1 MKVGAEPKKVA
12 ILIGLLAVAAY
23 LFFSNS
29 ASDIPDYTPP
39 STPAAAV
46 KTAPE
51 KSRAPRPAP
60 RRVAARPAPR
70 PGARRGGRGFRPSL
84 VIRRPEDR
92 PDPMSLDPTLRLDLL
107 AKLQGVRVEGVRR
120 SLFEFGRPVPLKKPE
135 PKLSPAKIEE
145 IKRKQREAIAKRV
158 AAKPAK
164 PPPPPI
170 PLKFY
175 GYISRVHTDET
186 KAFFLDGEKIFI
198 AGEGDLIDKRY
209 KVVKIGAKS
218 AVVEDTRHDHRQT
231 LRLEEV
237 RG

>member
-12 ILIGLLAVAAY
+12 ILLGLLAVAAY
-23 LFFSNS
+23 LFYSNS

-39 STPAAAV
+39 PRPAAA
-46 KTAPE
+46 KTAPA
-51 KSRAPRPAP
+51 KPGAARPAP
-60 RRVAARPAPR
+60 RRAAARPAPR

-84 VIRRPEDR
+84 LVRRPEDR
-92 PDPMSLDPTLRLDLL
+92 PDPMSFDPTLRLDLL
-107 AKLQGVRVEGVRR
+107 AKLQEVRVEGVRR
-120 SLFEFGRPVPLKKPE
+120 SLFEFGRPPALEKPE
-135 PKLSPAKIEE
+135 PKLTPAKIEE
-145 IKRKQREAIAKRV
+145 IKRKQREAIAKRM

-170 PLKFY
+170 RLKFY
-175 GYISRVHTDET
+175 GYISRVHTNET

-198 AGEGDLIDKRY
+198 AGEGDVINKRY

-218 AVVEDTRHDHRQT
+218 AVVEDTQHDHRQT
-231 LRLEEV
+231 LRLEEA